1 MFLMKKIITPFFYP
15 LTISALC
22 LAAGVVLLLLTR
34 RQRPGKAMVLVGT
47 LFLMLFSCDP
57 VSNLILR
64 PLEVPSPPPPSASSP
79 PWIVVLGGGLF
90 VDERIPET
98 SQLSSTS
105 MVRLSEGIILYR
117 QRPGSRLLLSGGKVF
132 QKVSEADIM
141 ARVAVSLGVPEADI
155 VREEQS
161 RDTEEQARFIREHVG
176 RSEFVLVTSASHMPR
191 AVLLFK
197 TLGLKPLPAS
207 TGHLARTDESLSPR
221 MFFPSLSA
229 LNKTE
234 TAVHEYLAL
243 LWLRLKSLFPGGDVR
258 P

>member
-1 MFLMKKIITPFFYP
+1 MFLMKKIITPLFYP
-15 LTISALC
+15 LTISLLC
-22 LAAGVVLLLLTR
+22 LIVGVALLLLTR

-47 LFLMLFSCDP
+47 LSLILFSCDP

-64 PLEVPSPPPPSASSP
+64 PLEFPPPPPPAASSP
-79 PWIVVLGGGLF
+79 PWIVVLGGGLS
-90 VDERIPET
+90 VDEQIPET
-98 SQLSSTS
+98 GQLSGTS

-141 ARVAVSLGVPEADI
+141 ARVAASLGVPEADI

-161 RDTEEQARFIREHVG
+161 RDTEEQAYFIRELVG
-176 RSEFVLVTSASHMPR
+176 GSEFVLVTSASHMPR
-191 AVLLFK
+191 AVLLFNN
-197 TLGLKPLPAS
+197 LGMKPLPAP
-207 TGHLARTDESLSPR
+207 TGHLARTDEPLSPR
-221 MFFPSLSA
+221 RLFPSLSA

-234 TAVHEYLAL
+234 IAVHEYLGL
-243 LWLRLKSLFPGGDVR
+243 LWLRLKKLFPGGDDR